1 MRDGCL
7 RSQALTALSFFLPPM
22 TPLSATRALLS
33 TVADIIDVSF
43 SAYCALIGD
52 AQSTV
57 RLPRAVDRCIT
68 DSFRSGVRPN
78 HPSLPTLS
86 HSVSAAETLRSAVP
100 DE

>member
-7 RSQALTALSFFLPPM
+7 RSQALTALCFFLHPM

-33 TVADIIDVSF
+33 TVADIIDVTF

-52 AQSTV
+52 AQAAV
-57 RLPRAVDRCIT
+57 RLPRAVERCVT
-68 DSFRSGVRPN
+68 DSFRSSVRPY

-100 DE
+100 AG